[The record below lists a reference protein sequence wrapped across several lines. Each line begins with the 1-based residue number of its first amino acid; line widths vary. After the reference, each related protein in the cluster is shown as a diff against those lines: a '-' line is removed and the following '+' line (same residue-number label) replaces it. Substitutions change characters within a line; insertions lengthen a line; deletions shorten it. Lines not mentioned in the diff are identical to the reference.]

1 MERGLVSIITPCYNS
16 ATLVPRLLESVLRQD
31 YPRIEM
37 IVVDDGSN
45 DNSKAVL
52 DGYRLAFESRGI
64 PYTLLTQENGGQSSA
79 INNALKWV
87 RGEYL
92 LWPDSDDFYNRDD
105 AVSLLVDTFQGLPKE
120 YGMIKTLPKYVDE
133 ASLNEI
139 TGNRFIDRREWQF
152 EQALFDQDFI
162 WGFYMI
168 RTSALDTVNPLREI
182 YVEKKAGQNWQM
194 VLPLLYSFK
203 CYTLDENVFSVLIR
217 SNSHSRLASSDIVPY
232 IELNDTYERTI
243 LHTLDR
249 INEMPDEER
258 ESYKKRI
265 RAKYARQRLLLSC
278 SFRDKRRARKYKKEL
293 LQTGSSLSMKDS
305 LRYFL
310 MHLNLYPLP
319 GRR

>member
-1 MERGLVSIITPCYNS
+1 MEKGLVSIITPCYNS

-31 YPRIEM
+31 YPLIEM

-45 DNSKAVL
+45 DNTKAIL
-52 DGYRLAFESRGI
+52 DGYRPAFESRGI
-64 PYTLLTQENGGQSSA
+64 RYILLTQENGGQSSA
-79 INNALKWV
+79 VNNALKWV
-87 RGEYL
+87 CGEYL
-92 LWPDSDDFYNRDD
+92 LWPDSDDFYNRND
-105 AVSLLVDTFQGLPKE
+105 AVSLLVNTFQELPEE

-133 ASLNEI
+133 ASLNDI
-139 TGNRFIDRREWQF
+139 TGDRYIDRRERQF

-168 RTSALDTVNPLREI
+168 RTHALDTVNPLREI

-203 CYTLDENVFSVLIR
+203 CFTLEENVFSVLIR
-217 SNSHSRLASSDIVPY
+217 SNSHSRLAGSDIKPF
-232 IELNDTYERTI
+232 IDLNDTYEQTI

-258 ESYKKRI
+258 ESYKRRI

-278 SFRDKRRARKYKKEL
+278 SFRDKERARKYKKEYI
-293 LQTGSSLSMKDS
+293 QTGSSLSLKDY

-310 MHLNLYPLP
+310 MQLDLYPLP
-319 GRR
+319 GR

>member
-1 MERGLVSIITPCYNS
+1 
-16 ATLVPRLLESVLRQD
+16 
-31 YPRIEM
+31 
-37 IVVDDGSN
+37 
-45 DNSKAVL
+45 
-52 DGYRLAFESRGI
+52 
-64 PYTLLTQENGGQSSA
+64 
-79 INNALKWV
+79 
-87 RGEYL
+87 
-92 LWPDSDDFYNRDD
+92 
-105 AVSLLVDTFQGLPKE
+105 
-120 YGMIKTLPKYVDE
+120 
-133 ASLNEI
+133 
-139 TGNRFIDRREWQF
+139 
-152 EQALFDQDFI
+152 
-162 WGFYMI
+162 MI